1 MRLYC
6 YKTCAF
12 FLSSEKDLSG
22 ENTFILNSNIGNLY
36 TYKADKIDYTSN
48 VTVSGGAGGAQNI
61 IGMSVTISGLALSN
75 LLNKLIIIFT
85 TGEVPYSAMTFGTF
99 KYINGANENLANF
112 TTMCN
117 EFIWGSNNTPTLSNE
132 FSISFIFHSDVTS
145 ICNAYSKLSKFL
157 VF

>member
-1 MRLYC
+1 M
-6 YKTCAF
+6 
-12 FLSSEKDLSG
+12 
-22 ENTFILNSNIGNLY
+22 
-36 TYKADKIDYTSN
+36 
-48 VTVSGGAGGAQNI
+48 TVSGGTSGAKNI
-61 IGMSVTISGLALSN
+61 IGMSVTISGLTLSN

-117 EFIWGSNNTPTLSNE
+117 EFIWGSNNTPTLSNK
-132 FSISFIFHSDVTS
+132 FSINFIFHTDVTS
-145 ICNAYSKLSKFL
+145 ICNAYSKISKFL